1 MNRFVP
7 LLSLLLVAPSA
18 SQDIDLPI
26 LDESLQM
33 PVDENLPAPVLVTF
47 RSYTGTV
54 EPDAAPMV
62 MITFKSVAGASSYR
76 IWREVENHYI
86 RDPSGDLIRLA
97 EPESVLVPWASV
109 DAFGHGDIMR
119 VGLFGAAELGGRWG
133 ISTEAVRDGQSFR
146 SRVVQ
151 FSLDKPQPTAV
162 EATGWAALKSAAK
175 YP

>member
-18 SQDIDLPI
+18 SQDIDLLI

-33 PVDENLPAPVLVTF
+33 PVDENLPAPVLVGF
-47 RSYTGTV
+47 
-54 EPDAAPMV
+54 EPYISSDGWHEGDPML
-62 MITFKSVAGASSYR
+62 MITFESVAGASSYR
-76 IWREVENHYI
+76 IWREVENHYV

-133 ISTEAVRDGQSFR
+133 ISTEAVRDGQRFR

-151 FSLDKPQPTAV
+151 FSLHEPQPTAV
-162 EATGWAALKSAAK
+162 EAMGWAALKSATK
-175 YP
+175 